1 MQEDDFQYKP
11 LNSSTRPKP
20 SRFKNFPRF
29 KVPELKTNGKW
40 DYKKILLTIGIAF
53 AALFAIGIISVAAL
67 IAVVSIG
74 LPNVKDL
81 DNLYVAQSTTIYD
94 REGNVLYVKFGGENR
109 QYVPYN
115 QISNHVINAT
125 VAIEDDQFWTHSG
138 FDLVGITRAFV
149 NNLTGG
155 SQQGGS
161 TLTQQYIK
169 NAFLSSEK
177 TYTRK
182 LKELILSVQLEQAY
196 SKEEILELYLNKIPY
211 GNNAFGAEKAAE
223 VYFGKDAKDLD
234 LAESVVLASLP
245 KAPSYYNPYGAHRYS
260 ELVATI
266 SPEGVHKRNIRS
278 EADLKDNE
286 FLRGLIGKEVAL
298 DEEDTVYIQGR
309 TDLVLKAMIKF
320 GYITEK
326 EMDQALEELKTVEFK
341 EYKEKMLAPHFVFY
355 VLEELE
361 NKYGKEIVEQGGLQ
375 VYTTLDPKLQGY
387 AQDAIDEYAPG
398 NKEKYNAKNAALTSV
413 DPKTGQILAMVGS
426 VDYWSDEIDG
436 AVNIATSYKQPG
448 SSFKPIVYAKAFY
461 NRYSPSSVIFD
472 VRTEFGSGGY
482 PDNYDGKFLGPISIR
497 KALAQSR
504 NITAIK
510 TYYLAGEQEGIIDLS
525 QKMGISF
532 LNPSL
537 EYGWPLALGTGEV
550 RQLDIASAFGVFAN
564 NGVRHKPTAV
574 LKVTNTQGEVME
586 EWKETAG
593 EEVLDPQITYL
604 ITDILADT
612 NVNLGPHLNISG
624 HKVAVKTGTANK
636 KKKQGS
642 GIVPSE
648 LWTIGYTPSLVT
660 AVWAGNNKSEDGDLS
675 NTASGYVAATPIW
688 NKYMTNALKDTPSEE
703 FKVPEDIKHEKVN
716 RLTGKLPGPNTPD
729 YLIVDEIFASFAVP
743 TEIDDSYNIIK
754 IDTRNNKLANEFC
767 PEKFTKDKAFIT
779 LYDIAPFP
787 SWQEGADKWM
797 SENSAKLFGGEA
809 TETDGEAS
817 SFGDVIIGMPPS
829 ETSELCTKERL
840 EEKPK
845 ITIKSP
851 DENETFAIG
860 SVIKVDVKISSVN
873 GVESVEYYLDDIF
886 KFKTSDSPYTGIIR
900 LPKNEENDNYH
911 LITVKAIDKYG
922 YTSELNVRI
931 KTSDNAKKEDKK
943 PPKDEDEPVIT
954 DPAEEPQ
961 KNPVDEET
969 IPPPQTETPP
979 ENPADLPPPA
989 DNTEDES
996 TI

>member
-1 MQEDDFQYKP
+1 MLEDDFQYKP

-29 KVPELKTNGKW
+29 KVPDFKSNGKW
-40 DYKKILLTIGIAF
+40 DYKKILLSIGIAF
-53 AALFAIGIISVAAL
+53 AAIFAIGIISVAAL
-67 IAVVSIG
+67 IAVISIG
-74 LPNVKDL
+74 LPSVRDL

-223 VYFGKDAKDLD
+223 VYFGKDARDLD
-234 LAESVVLASLP
+234 LAEAVVLASLP
-245 KAPSYYNPYGAHRYS
+245 KAPSYYNPYGAHRFS
-260 ELVATI
+260 ELSTTI
-266 SPEGVHKRNIRS
+266 SPDEVRRRNIRS
-278 EADLKDNE
+278 EADLLDNE

-298 DEEDTVYIQGR
+298 DEENTVYIQGR
-309 TDLVLKAMIKF
+309 TDLVLKAMIKS

-326 EMDQALEELKTVEFK
+326 EMEEAIKELENIEFK

-387 AQDAIDEYAPG
+387 AQDSIDEYAPG
-398 NKEKYNAKNAALTSV
+398 NKEKYNAKNAALTSI

-426 VDYWSDEIDG
+426 VNYWSDEIDG

-461 NRYSPSSVIFD
+461 NRYAPSSVIFD

-482 PDNYDGKFLGPISIR
+482 PDNFDGKFLGPISIR
-497 KALAQSR
+497 KALGQSR

-510 TYYLAGEQEGIIDLS
+510 TYYLAGEQEGVIDMA

-550 RQLDIASAFGVFAN
+550 RQLDIASAFGAFAN
-564 NGVRHKPTAV
+564 NGVRHKPTAI

-586 EWKETAG
+586 EWKETEG
-593 EEVLDPQITYL
+593 EEVLDPQVAYL
-604 ITDILADT
+604 ITDILSDT
-612 NVNLGPHLNISG
+612 SVNLGAYLNISG

-636 KKKQGS
+636 QKGS
-642 GIVPSE
+642 GILPSE

-660 AVWAGNNKSEDGDLS
+660 AVWAGNNKADDGDLS
-675 NTASGYVAATPIW
+675 STSSGYVAAAPIW
-688 NKYMTNALKDTPSEE
+688 NKYMTKALQDKPSEE

-729 YLIVDEIFASFAVP
+729 YLIVDEIFASFSVP
-743 TEIDDSYNIIK
+743 TEIDDSYNIIQ
-754 IDTRNNKLANEFC
+754 IDTRNNKLANEYC
-767 PEKFTKDKAFIT
+767 PEKFTKEKAFIT

-797 SENSAKLFGGEA
+797 LENSAKLFGGET
-809 TETDGEAS
+809 TETDEEAGT
-817 SFGDVIIGMPPS
+817 FGDVIIGMPPS

-851 DENETFAIG
+851 DENETFAVG
-860 SVIKVDVKISSVN
+860 SVINVEVKIASVN
-873 GVESVEYYLDDIF
+873 GVESVEYYLDDVY

-900 LPKNEENDNYH
+900 LPKNEEDDNYH

-922 YTSELNVRI
+922 YTSELNIRI
-931 KTSDNAKKEDKK
+931 MTSDSAKPADKK
-943 PPKDEDEPVIT
+943 PPKVDEEENPIITDPIIDEEPIIPDPEPVPPEDEPL
-954 DPAEEPQ
+954 E
-961 KNPVDEET
+961 
-969 IPPPQTETPP
+969 
-979 ENPADLPPPA
+979 LPPPT
-989 DNTEDES
+989 DEPVDES